1 MDGAAPAEDGR
12 PAAAAVNVEPLRRD
26 DDDDLLPAI
35 AVPEALEEGEVRAD
49 AARER
54 RAAEAR
60 AARRASF
67 LVSIVTLLLTSIFST
82 TLQYVNVRL
91 RCCGVDLF

>member
-12 PAAAAVNVEPLRRD
+12 PAAAPAVKVELRRAD
-26 DDDDLLPAI
+26 EDDLPPA
-35 AVPEALEEGEVRAD
+35 AVPEALEEEARAD

-60 AARRASF
+60 AARRASLF
-67 LVSIVTLLLTSIFST
+67 VSIVT
-82 TLQYVNVRL
+82 V
-91 RCCGVDLF
+91 VDLRLLS